1 MTTNSQTQK
10 NFFSKVSHFSHFSK
24 IPTYNPKPMFP
35 ISNELPRAALSP
47 LFPIPSPLKM
57 HRGVSPNYA
66 LCIMNYELFLLS
78 LQIIR
83 SIL

>member
-1 MTTNSQTQK
+1 MTTNPQTQK
-10 NFFSKVSHFSHFSK
+10 KFFSKVSHFSHFPK
-24 IPTYNPKPMFP
+24 IPTYNPKPIFP

-47 LFPIPSPLKM
+47 LLSLPSPLKM
-57 HRGVSPNYA
+57 HRGVSPNCA